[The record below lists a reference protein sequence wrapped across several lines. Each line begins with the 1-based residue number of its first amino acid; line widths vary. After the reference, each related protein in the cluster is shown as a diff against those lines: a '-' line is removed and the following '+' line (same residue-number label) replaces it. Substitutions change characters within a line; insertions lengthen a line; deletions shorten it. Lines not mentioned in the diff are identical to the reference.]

1 MLDSSRSWASV
12 GTWLMHTAVLLAAL
26 GVLAQALLDDLLVL
40 LDAGCGVV
48 ALEAHTDLLGDE
60 HELEREDRA
69 TLLLLEKGYLG
80 GDLLLV
86 QLFLSRECLREVLDL
101 GELVVPRFLGGAGG
115 VLDDLEPDGEL
126 ALRGGGFPEV
136 QGEPV
141 ERVVASLEPRITL
154 ALHDALNLLDSLL
167 QAFELVVYLVHVG
180 HADGHR
186 RALERDVG
194 DGLGL

>member
-1 MLDSSRSWASV
+1 MSMSWNARTARRSFSWRRVISEAISFSSSFF
-12 GTWLMHTAVLLAAL
+12 
-26 GVLAQALLDDLLVL
+26 
-40 LDAGCGVV
+40 
-48 ALEAHTDLLGDE
+48 
-60 HELEREDRA
+60 
-69 TLLLLEKGYLG
+69 
-80 GDLLLV
+80 
-86 QLFLSRECLREVLDL
+86 FL
-101 GELVVPRFLGGAGG
+101 AGG